1 VQFRSDAAEG
11 FLACCALVEQRVQAV
26 AKEEHL
32 DPEDPRAAGRIR
44 ELARSEAEH
53 TAHGLRLVEADSDSG
68 IDHVADYVTRSMLGA
83 GPLQPL
89 LEDQR
94 LEEIMINGPR
104 EIFVLRS
111 GSGHLRYP
119 EGFYHEAHLR
129 RIIERLA
136 ARSLGNSRA
145 LDPSEGIQDI
155 SLPDGSR
162 LHLVHPEL
170 SATGHMLINL
180 RRVSYQPNA
189 IDRVAIHEL
198 LIMALNEGATIVIA
212 GLPGSG
218 KTTLARRLL
227 SSVDPRSRIVIAEE
241 VAETGVGLANVAHL
255 QTRRAR
261 RGASAIDLRTLVT
274 AFLRMAPSIA
284 VVGEIRDKEAL
295 PFLLTTTS
303 GIPGL
308 TTIHARDA
316 RGALT
321 RLRLLSELNGAAISS
336 GSMSQLIADGIDI
349 VVYQAKVDQSFAI
362 TEVALVEDVI
372 HSQGNTNFITIEL
385 DLDHGSLAA
394 PIPHNARLL
403 QRYPGLRRLM
413 SSPAI
418 AELA

>member
-1 VQFRSDAAEG
+1 MCPRFDANSG
-11 FLACCALVEQRVQAV
+11 FLECCALVEQRVQAV
-26 AKEEHL
+26 AKREQL
-32 DPEDPRAAGRIR
+32 DPNDPTSTNRVR
-44 ELARSEAEH
+44 ELARSEMEQI
-53 TAHGLRLVEADSDSG
+53 TPGNGFVGRVSG
-68 IDHVADYVTRSMLGA
+68 IEHVADYVTRSMLGA

-89 LEDQR
+89 LEDPR
-94 LEEIMINGPR
+94 LEEIMINSPQ
-104 EIFVLRS
+104 EIFVIRS

-136 ARSLGNSRA
+136 SRSLGTSRA

-170 SATGHMLINL
+170 SATGHMLVNL
-180 RRVSYQPNA
+180 RRISHRNGAAERRPLHQ
-189 IDRVAIHEL
+189 L
-198 LIMALNEGATIVIA
+198 LVQAMNEGATIVIA

-218 KTTLARRLL
+218 KTTLARLLL
-227 SSVDPRSRIVIAEE
+227 SQVDPRSRVVVAEE
-241 VAETGVGLANVAHL
+241 VAETGVELANVAHL

-261 RGASAIDLRTLVT
+261 RGTAAIDLRTLVT

-321 RLRLLSELNGAAISS
+321 RLRLLSELNGAGIQST
-336 GSMSQLIADGIDI
+336 SMGQLIADGIDI
-349 VVYQAKVDQSFAI
+349 VVYQAKVGNTFTIAQ
-362 TEVALVEDVI
+362 VALVEDI
-372 HSQGNTNFITIEL
+372 TSGPGQTNFVTI
-385 DLDHGSLAA
+385 DLDIANGMLIA
-394 PIPHNARLL
+394 PIPQHARLL
-403 QRYPGLRRLM
+403 ERYPGLRHLTT
-413 SSPAI
+413 AI
-418 AELA
+418 PIGELA

>member
-1 VQFRSDAAEG
+1 MQSTFDPAEA
-11 FLACCALVEQRVQAV
+11 FLSCCALIEQRVQAA
-26 AKEEHL
+26 AKRDHL
-32 DPEDPRAAGRIR
+32 DPEDPSAAGRIR

-53 TAHGLRLVEADSDSG
+53 AAPGFWLTGSDLDRG
-68 IDHVADYVTRSMLGA
+68 VDHVADYVTRSMLGA

-89 LEDQR
+89 LEDPR

-111 GSGHLRYP
+111 GSGRLRYP

-129 RIIERLA
+129 RILERLA

-170 SATGHMLINL
+170 SATGHMLVNL
-180 RRVSYQPNA
+180 RRVSYRPNA
-189 IDRVAIHEL
+189 TEHVALHAF
-198 LIMALNEGATIVIA
+198 LIQALNEGATIVIA

-218 KTTLARRLL
+218 KTTLARLLL
-227 SSVDPRSRIVIAEE
+227 SKVDPRSRIVIAEE

-261 RGASAIDLRTLVT
+261 RGVAAIDLRTLVT
-274 AFLRMAPSIA
+274 AFLRMAPTIA

-295 PFLLTTTS
+295 PFILTTTS

-316 RGALT
+316 RGALG
-321 RLRLLSELNGAAISS
+321 RLRLLSELNGGTLSS
-336 GSMSQLIADGIDI
+336 SSMAQLIADGVDI
-349 VVYQAKVDQSFAI
+349 VVYQAKVDQAFTI

-372 HSQGNTNFITIEL
+372 SSQGITNFVTIEL
-385 DLDHGSLAA
+385 KLDRGTIVA
-394 PIPHNARLL
+394 PIPQNARLL
-403 QRYPGLRRLM
+403 QRYPGLRLL
-413 SSPAI
+413 SSVPAI

>member
-1 VQFRSDAAEG
+1 MMRSTSGRITG
-11 FLACCALVEQRVQAV
+11 FLEYCALVEQRVQAV
-26 AKEEHL
+26 AKQEHL
-32 DPEDPRAAGRIR
+32 DPDDPSSTARIR
-44 ELARSEAEH
+44 ELARSEMEH
-53 TAHGLRLVEADSDSG
+53 LTPG
-68 IDHVADYVTRSMLGA
+68 IDLLSQASIAEQVSDYVTRSMLGA

-89 LEDQR
+89 LEDPH
-94 LEEIMINGPR
+94 LEEIMINGPQ
-104 EIFVLRS
+104 EIFVIRS
-111 GSGHLRYP
+111 GTGHLRYP

-136 ARSLGNSRA
+136 AQSLGSSRA

-180 RRVSYQPNA
+180 RRVSHQSNHGGQQPL
-189 IDRVAIHEL
+189 HQL
-198 LIMALNEGATIVIA
+198 LVRAMNEGATVVIA

-218 KTTLARRLL
+218 KTTLARLL
-227 SSVDPRSRIVIAEE
+227 LAQVDPRSRIVVAEE
-241 VAETGVGLANVAHL
+241 VAETGVALANVAHL

-261 RGASAIDLRTLVT
+261 RGATAIDLRTLVT

-295 PFLLTTTS
+295 PFLLTITS

-321 RLRLLSELNGAAISS
+321 RLRLLSELNGTGIGSS
-336 GSMSQLIADGIDI
+336 SMSQLIADGIDI
-349 VVYQAKVDQSFAI
+349 VVYQAKIEERFTI
-362 TEVALVEDVI
+362 TQLALVEDI
-372 HSQGNTNFITIEL
+372 TSGSGQTNFVTI
-385 DLDHGSLAA
+385 DLDIANGMLMA
-394 PIPHNARLL
+394 PIPQHARIL
-403 QRYPGLRRLM
+403 QRYPALRQPM
-413 SSPAI
+413 TAVPI
-418 AELA
+418 GELA